1 MNPSHLTAVL
11 QQVYDS
17 DPADPSLL
25 QAQLSRY
32 QEALRAFRLA
42 FGPGP
47 VHVYRAPG
55 RVNLIGE
62 HTDYNHG
69 FVLPMALEKDI
80 LLLARPRA
88 DSRVTLRN
96 IEPARFP
103 DRSFT
108 LSPSIPPG
116 PVGDWANYVKGPAQA
131 LVRLLGIA
139 RGMDALVVG
148 KAPFGVP
155 IGAGLSSSS
164 ALTVVSAMAL
174 LDLNN
179 GSMPPMEFAH
189 FCAQAEW
196 YVGTRGGV
204 MDHFTSVLGRRGHA
218 LFLDCRPA
226 GVPPTQYRTEWV
238 PLPPQYSILVCDS
251 GKRRANTLSDYNVR
265 VAECKLG
272 VALLQRRWPAI
283 THLRDVTAEQMGFA
297 PAELDAFLAE
307 HLPEEADFAALRQ
320 LDLSPAFL
328 DGLAA
333 DHRLTPTQTFRVR
346 ARCRHVIRENQR
358 VIESADALRASDGRR
373 FGRYMLESHQ
383 SLRDDY
389 EASCAEVDVLVDL
402 LAGRPEVLG
411 ARLTGAGWG
420 GCVVALLDAGAETG
434 FMAEVAET
442 YKARTGLALE
452 WFAGRAAAGVN
463 GWKHF
468 AEL

>member
-1 MNPSHLTAVL
+1 MNAPHLTAML
-11 QQVYDS
+11 QQAYES
-17 DPADPSLL
+17 DPDSPASL
-25 QAQLSRY
+25 QAQVSRY
-32 QEALRAFRLA
+32 QKALHAFRLA

-47 VHVYRAPG
+47 VHIYRAPG

-80 LLLARPRA
+80 LLLARPRS
-88 DSRVTLRN
+88 DGRVLLRN

-103 DRSFT
+103 ERSFA
-108 LSPSIPPG
+108 LSASIRPG

-131 LVRLLGIA
+131 LVRLLGIE

-164 ALTVVSAMAL
+164 ALTVAAAMAL
-174 LDLNN
+174 LDLNH
-179 GSMPPMEFAH
+179 GSMPPMEFAQ

-204 MDHFTSVLGRRGHA
+204 MDHFTAVLGRRGHA
-218 LFLDCRPA
+218 LLLDCRPA
-226 GVPPTQYRTEWV
+226 GVPPTQYHTEWV
-238 PLPPQYSILVCDS
+238 PLPQQYSILVCDS
-251 GKRRANTLSDYNVR
+251 GKRRANTLSDYNLR
-265 VAECKLG
+265 VAECKIG
-272 VALLQRRWPAI
+272 AALLQRYWPAV
-283 THLRDVTAEQMGFA
+283 THLRDVTPERMGFA
-297 PAELDAFLAE
+297 PADLDAFLAE
-307 HLPEEADFAALRQ
+307 HLPEEADFAALRH
-320 LDLSPAFL
+320 LGLSPAFL
-328 DGLAA
+328 DSLAA
-333 DHRLTPTQTFRVR
+333 DHRLPPTQTFRVR

-358 VIESADALRASDGRR
+358 VIESVSALRASDGRR

-389 EASCAEVDVLVDL
+389 AASCTEVDTLVEL

-420 GCVVALLDAGAETG
+420 GCVVALLDAGADTG
-434 FMAEVAET
+434 FMAELADKYQE
-442 YKARTGLALE
+442 RTGLPLE

-468 AEL
+468 SEL